1 MTKKYKQ
8 LKDTWRIK
16 AGEEWTQLNEDL
28 TLYLHY
34 GTQTLEKESV
44 IKENPSWFQE
54 ITEPKQSFKRW
65 RAEIGGEYFFVR
77 DRGDVGGSI
86 EEGDRLDNYRYL
98 TLNYFQT
105 EQEAESYK
113 ARQEAI
119 GRVTHAIIEANEG
132 WDPEDDDIMWTISW
146 NTNGYRPLNLM
157 HNSTMLPVLFPWM
170 NTRGIALSIISSHKE
185 DLDLIFNLKKV
196 WKIKSGIQ
204 T

>member
-65 RAEIGGEYFFVR
+65 RAENGGEYFFV
-77 DRGDVGGSI
+77 DSCGFVESGYDSNHTA
-86 EEGDRLDNYRYL
+86 ENYRHL
-98 TLNYFQT
+98 TGNYFQT
-105 EQEAESYK
+105 REEAESHK

-119 GRVTHAIIEANEG
+119 GRVTHAIVEANEG
-132 WDPEDDDIMWTISW
+132 WEPEDDDIMWTISW

-185 DLDLIFNLKKV
+185 DLDLLFNLK
-196 WKIKSGIQ
+196 
-204 T
+204 

>member
-54 ITEPKQSFKRW
+54 ITEPKQSFKKW
-65 RAEIGGEYFFVR
+65 RAECGGTYYSITHIGIIYSNMEVR
-77 DRGDVGGSI
+77 DTY
-86 EEGDRLDNYRYL
+86 DNYHYL
-98 TLNYFQT
+98 TGNYFQT
-105 EQEAESYK
+105 KQEAEAYK

-132 WDPEDDDIMWTISW
+132 KVGTFAIVWRRGSVGTMHVDYLKGTIVPLLIPAVVSED
-146 NTNGYRPLNLM
+146 
-157 HNSTMLPVLFPWM
+157 
-170 NTRGIALSIISSHKE
+170 IALSIISSHKE
-185 DLDLIFNLKKV
+185 DLDLIFNNL
-196 WKIKSGIQ
+196 
-204 T
+204 

>member
-65 RAEIGGEYFFVR
+65 RAEEGKKYYHVYASDGG
-77 DRGDVGGSI
+77 I
-86 EEGDRLDNYRYL
+86 EISCPPERNDNQDQYYYL
-98 TLNYFQT
+98 TGNYFQT
-105 EQEAESYK
+105 EQEAKAYQ

-119 GRVTHAIIEANEG
+119 GRVTHAIVEANEG
-132 WDPEDDDIMWTISW
+132 WEPEDDDIMWTISW

-185 DLDLIFNLKKV
+185 DLDLIFNLKK
-196 WKIKSGIQ
+196 
-204 T
+204 